1 MMEDIKDEFGHNIT
15 KIIGYVSDLIELL
28 REKINFIPNITFVP
42 SNNSYTK
49 SIYAVAN
56 GDYDILM
63 GDVTVTAQRR
73 DIVFFFSSIFDNSLS
88 LIIRK
93 PISVDVDLFSYLRPF
108 SEKLWIGILA
118 ATVYASIL
126 ICLLERRANAALRD
140 RSLLSASAMSI
151 WYSIGI
157 IMGYGLDFKATTAS
171 GR

>member
-1 MMEDIKDEFGHNIT
+1 
-15 KIIGYVSDLIELL
+15 
-28 REKINFIPNITFVP
+28 
-42 SNNSYTK
+42 
-49 SIYAVAN
+49 
-56 GDYDILM
+56 
-63 GDVTVTAQRR
+63 
-73 DIVFFFSSIFDNSLS
+73 
-88 LIIRK
+88 
-93 PISVDVDLFSYLRPF
+93 LRPF